1 MDSPHL
7 DSALK
12 VCFAPASTEHLLV
25 ATSTNK
31 ILWLST
37 KTGCLLRE
45 VLISNMIFLLSNNY
59 AVNKVFTTSVLY

>member
-1 MDSPHL
+1 MSILDVDSPHL

-25 ATSTNK
+25 ATSANK

-37 KTGCLLRE
+37 KTGRLLRE
-45 VLISNMIFLLSNNY
+45 VLILNMILLLSDNY
-59 AVNKVFTTSVLY
+59 ATNKVLD